1 MQQEF
6 AFLFEKNSGLNMIPE
21 HRYQTQ
27 PPERAESESLRQ
39 NGSRTIKILVYHR
52 IVKNAGKENVCKFCL
67 PEDEFRKHLEWLDRW
82 GFTPIT
88 FEDYRIA
95 SEKRLELPHKPI
107 ILTFDD
113 GYLDTYQIAFPLLQ
127 EFGMKAV
134 VFVLGDRSIR
144 TNVWDAHLK
153 LPQVPLLD
161 DNHIL
166 EMHEAGIE
174 IGAHSMSHIR
184 LTEVK
189 EDRAWE
195 EISRARV
202 LLEILLNAP
211 VLSFSYPYGLVNE
224 AVKQMVASAGF
235 VHACSVWTGPA
246 FFGRDVYELRRIP
259 ILNSTTNSQLAVR
272 VSNLY
277 QYYSWL
283 RWTAGKILRK
293 KQRGYENELLVPPF
307 HSIEPLHHSVSDY
320 EKFKS

>member
-1 MQQEF
+1 
-6 AFLFEKNSGLNMIPE
+6 MIPE
-21 HRYQTQ
+21 RTYQTQ
-27 PPERAESESLRQ
+27 PPEKAEGESLRQ
-39 NGSRTIKILVYHR
+39 NGSHAIKILVYHR
-52 IVKNAGKENVCKFCL
+52 IVKEAGKENSCKFCL
-67 PEDEFRKHLEWLDRW
+67 HESDFRKHLEWLDRW

-88 FEDYRIA
+88 FEDYRVA
-95 SEKRLELPHKPI
+95 CEKQLELPHKPI

-113 GYLDTYQIAFPLLQ
+113 GYLDTYQVAFPLLQ

-134 VFVLGDRSIR
+134 VFVLGDRSIK

-153 LPQVPLLD
+153 LPQAPLLS

-166 EMHEAGIE
+166 EMHEAGME
-174 IGAHSMSHIR
+174 IGAHSMTHIK
-184 LTEVK
+184 LTDVK
-189 EDRAWE
+189 EECAWE

-224 AVKQMVASAGF
+224 TVKQMVASAGF
-235 VHACSVWTGPA
+235 VHACSVWSGPA

-259 ILNSTTNSQLAVR
+259 ILNSTTASKLAVR
-272 VSNLY
+272 VSNLF
-277 QYYSWL
+277 QYYSWM

-293 KQRGYENELLVPPF
+293 KHLGYENEVLAPPLR
-307 HSIEPLHHSVSDY
+307 SVESLHHSVNAY